1 VARALRVASKRLRYG
16 VALLAK
22 GAAIGCVARLV
33 AKPFGHNAIPR
44 RGCQQT
50 LALLLATAPLV
61 VTAAQSDPAFEAFL
75 QRFRAALRAQDGA
88 ALADLTRLPFLFE
101 NRPRDREAFI
111 RIVPKLFDGQTT
123 RCLLKARPVPEA
135 DAQVLFCRP
144 YAFYFRRGPGGA
156 YRLEEFATDGEDA
169 P

>member
-1 VARALRVASKRLRYG
+1 MRPI
-16 VALLAK
+16 LLAFL
-22 GAAIGCVARLV
+22 LV
-33 AKPFGHNAIPR
+33 AVP
-44 RGCQQT
+44 
-50 LALLLATAPLV
+50 LAA
-61 VTAAQSDPAFEAFL
+61 TAAQADPAFEAFL

-111 RIVPKLFDGQTT
+111 RIIPKLFDAQTT

-144 YAFYFRRGPGGA
+144 YAFYFRRSSGGT
-156 YRLEEFATDGEDA
+156 YRLEEFAADGEDA